1 MKQIIALVPFLAGL
15 ASAQEDGY
23 KGLAVGDRVQ
33 VTFRSGGSLVGTLVP
48 SPLMG
53 PLSGGKNRPKAVN
66 VKASASPFTLFVFH
80 KKDDPAS
87 DAQAAVVD
95 SWKRDYPEAT
105 VTLVPMGDKAS
116 TELIKAHNV
125 VATPTVVFQDTG
137 SGRTQAQVGLQS
149 AERLT
154 AAIGRLRARAEED
167 KVDFEKEDF
176 LTLDVRLEYPGL
188 NGTMSLSKKDIREVR
203 KLQKLDEATRKRLEE
218 EHRKI
223 KELQSAEEKTRREAE
238 ALRSA
243 EAAKDIERTEKEE
256 KEAAAKQ
263 DEGKALLDKAEKLKA
278 QEELLKQFPPDQWT
292 EERKQTI
299 LNKSQAK
306 LPISP
311 EERAFLDRQADWS
324 EAVKADKAKKEK
336 EAKEKT
342 EEPK

>member
-1 MKQIIALVPFLAGL
+1 MLTIALLSGL
-15 ASAQEDGY
+15 ASPQDDGY

-48 SPLMG
+48 TPIMG
-53 PLSGGKNRPKAVN
+53 PLSGGKNRPKAVG
-66 VKASASPFTLFVFH
+66 VKGAASPLTLFLFH
-80 KKDDPAS
+80 KKGDAS
-87 DAQAAVVD
+87 SEAQAAVVD
-95 SWKRDYPEAT
+95 TWKRDVPEAT
-105 VTLVPMGDKAS
+105 VTLVEMGDKTSA
-116 TELIKAHNV
+116 ELIKAHNV
-125 VATPTVVFQDTG
+125 VATPTVVFQDTA

-149 AERLT
+149 AERLS

-167 KVDFEKEDF
+167 KIDFEKEDF

-188 NGTMSLSKKDIREVR
+188 NGTMSVSKKDIREVR

-223 KELQSAEEKTRREAE
+223 KEIQAAEEKVRRDGEA
-238 ALRSA
+238 ARSA

-263 DEGKALLDKAEKLKA
+263 VEGKALLEKAEKLKA
-278 QEELLKQFPPDQWT
+278 QEELLKQFPPDQWND
-292 EERKQTI
+292 ERKQTI

-311 EERAFLDRQADWS
+311 EERAFLDKQAEWS

-336 EAKEKT
+336 EAKEKGT
-342 EEPK
+342 EDQPK